1 MKRLRVKRRHSA
13 PPRPTRP
20 QPPSAAALGNPY
32 APYYRPARSFAQ
44 LTRGGREKPEQ

>member
-13 PPRPTRP
+13 PPRPARP
-20 QPPSAAALGNPY
+20 QPPSAAALGNPD
-32 APYYRPARSFAQ
+32 APCYRPARSFAQ

>member
-13 PPRPTRP
+13 PPRPARP
-20 QPPSAAALGNPY
+20 QPPRAAPPRNPH